1 MVKAAAAGELSP
13 AVNPRLQAR
22 LQLGMVNSVVEWFTV
37 EGEVGV
43 GELQDN
49 VVEMVFRGISAR

>member
-1 MVKAAAAGELSP
+1 
-13 AVNPRLQAR
+13 
-22 LQLGMVNSVVEWFTV
+22 MVNSVVEWFTV